1 MSFQSTLLTAADNSY
16 LGRVDKAS
24 LSTQTLMELFIASI
38 ENREVICGSAEEP
51 EDIDQWDGLTY
62 SRDHHAE
69 ATENSIK
76 ITWHSLDLSGTI
88 DLQWISPT
96 VFSLE
101 IIGNKLSGSLNLTAL
116 PPSIQVLDL
125 CYNEFSGEID
135 LCHLPTEMKK
145 LNLSSNHLSG
155 SLSLEELPQSI
166 ESLSL
171 CSNRFSGTVCLQNLP
186 RSLQVLSVGANDLSR
201 GLVAQWYVPPTEL
214 PLYPGSIRGKGIFR
228 LHG

>member
-1 MSFQSTLLTAADNSY
+1 MNFQSILLTAADTSY

-24 LSTQTLMELFIASI
+24 LSTQTLMELFIEGI
-38 ENREVICGSAEEP
+38 ENREVICWSAEKP
-51 EDIDQWDGLTY
+51 EDIDKWQGVTYGGEQNASGVENLLKIQWTGRKLV
-62 SRDHHAE
+62 
-69 ATENSIK
+69 
-76 ITWHSLDLSGTI
+76 GVI

-101 IIGNKLSGSLNLTAL
+101 IIGNKLSGSLNLTVL

-125 CYNEFSGEID
+125 CYNAFSGEID